1 MLGKISESNILKET
15 EEKYGGYTGKDIALI
30 SKKIGETPM
39 NVHDIALYA
48 PM

>member
-1 MLGKISESNILKET
+1 VGVMFKAT
-15 EEKYGGYTGKDIALI
+15 ELLMCIVYIYNVIANKGT

-39 NVHDIALYA
+39 NVHDIVLYA